1 MFQDYFI
8 NSRQYG
14 HRKNVLPEN
23 WVENFKAEN
32 KYLLKKQKCES
43 VSFYFKKI
51 KQRRENNSSLGM

>member
-23 WVENFKAEN
+23 WVGNFKAEN

-43 VSFYFKKI
+43 VSFYFKKN
-51 KQRRENNSSLGM
+51 KTKEGE